1 MELTHNLPGPGQVDV
16 PILLQH
22 VTRVLLQA
30 GVVIDTCSP
39 DLVTRVD
46 IGGSYGEHQCGI
58 VLHNISREEAGN
70 WTCEVKMF
78 CTMYCV
84 FDLVQ
89 KTKQII
95 FWRMYW
101 LKDERTLGILKKYLY
116 TNVYKCHLWYFSKS
130 IFYVHCMIRW
140 RNISLVI
147 GCLALEKLQH

>member
-58 VLHNISREEAGN
+58 VLHNISRDDAGN

-78 CTMYCV
+78 C
-84 FDLVQ
+84 
-89 KTKQII
+89 II
-95 FWRMYW
+95 YSSDVRIFVS
-101 LKDERTLGILKKYLY
+101 
-116 TNVYKCHLWYFSKS
+116 NSCQNPSKS
-130 IFYVHCMIRW
+130 
-140 RNISLVI
+140 STTS
-147 GCLALEKLQH
+147 